1 MTTTNAAAGGNEPID
16 WNALNEQVFA
26 DDPLAVALAAFDKG
40 ELPDA
45 AFMVDEFNRAASAAA
60 AAELA
65 APIVRELEPA
75 TEDER
80 DAEPVAA
87 QVEEADEDDP
97 DADMHLWPALADE
110 KGRATGELA
119 RPNPEAMRV
128 AMKRAAAT
136 SADDVAVLAEAISEP
151 EARNIID
158 LAVEL
163 RGVERELGGKV
174 TRRRLEL
181 ASESARKQAEH
192 EARMADVRRRRENS
206 TAAALERRARALD
219 PTSRIVRLAAAERI
233 IPWIAVLPAALAA
246 VLGAVNVG
254 VQLDALSPGTHVINW
269 LVEPLIT
276 LPIIAILIAQILGAV
291 GAGGAGDKNPYQG
304 LEWGLVVAA
313 VGLNVGLHALVDGRF
328 TAAAAVWAIVPGGF
342 AISAHLVPKLIGG
355 VREALADAS
364 VETIAVPTRAFA
376 TTANRSEST
385 WTTPE
390 PSQVSAESTPELR
403 TEDDA
408 FAKFT
413 AALQDGRIDPQTD
426 QPMDPTSA
434 ESIRRTIGVG
444 KANGRVLR
452 DFYKATIAAKATE

>member
-16 WNALNEQVFA
+16 WNALNQQVFA

-40 ELPDA
+40 ELPA
-45 AFMVDEFNRAASAAA
+45 ATFMVDEFNRAASAAA

-65 APIVRELEPA
+65 APTVRELEPA
-75 TEDER
+75 TEAEGDT
-80 DAEPVAA
+80 EPVAA
-87 QVEEADEDDP
+87 QVEVADEDDP
-97 DADMHLWPALADE
+97 DADTHLWPALVDE

-151 EARNIID
+151 EARDIID

-192 EARMADVRRRRENS
+192 DAHLADVRRRRENR

-233 IPWIAVLPAALAA
+233 VPWIAVLPAALAA

-276 LPIIAILIAQILGAV
+276 LPIVAILIAQILGAV
-291 GAGGAGDKNPYQG
+291 GAGDKNPYRN
-304 LEWGLVVAA
+304 LEWALVLVA

-328 TAAAAVWAIVPGGF
+328 TAAAAVWIIVPGGF
-342 AISAHLVPKLIGG
+342 AISAHLVPKLIGA

-364 VETIAVPTRAFA
+364 VETTAVPTRAFA

-385 WTTPE
+385 WTVPE
-390 PSQVSAESTPELR
+390 PPQVSAESTPELR
-403 TEDDA
+403 TEDEILAEFADA
-408 FAKFT
+408 V
-413 AALQDGRIDPQTD
+413 QNGRIDPGTGKE
-426 QPMDPTSA
+426 MDPTSA
-434 ESIRRTIGVG
+434 ESIRRTLSVG
-444 KANGRVLR
+444 KARGRALR
-452 DFYKATIAAKATE
+452 DEFAKRTTK

>member
-16 WNALNEQVFA
+16 WNALNQQVFA

-40 ELPDA
+40 ELPA
-45 AFMVDEFNRAASAAA
+45 ATFMVDEFNRAASAAA

-65 APIVRELEPA
+65 APTVRELEPA
-75 TEDER
+75 TEAEGDT
-80 DAEPVAA
+80 EPVAA
-87 QVEEADEDDP
+87 QVEVADEDDP
-97 DADMHLWPALADE
+97 DADTHLWPALVDE

-151 EARNIID
+151 EARDIID

-192 EARMADVRRRRENS
+192 DAHLADVRRRRENR

-233 IPWIAVLPAALAA
+233 VPWIAVLPAALAA
-246 VLGAVNVG
+246 GLGAVNVG

-291 GAGGAGDKNPYQG
+291 GAGDKNPYRN
-304 LEWGLVVAA
+304 LEWALVLVAVA
-313 VGLNVGLHALVDGRF
+313 LNVGLHALVDGRF
-328 TAAAAVWAIVPGGF
+328 TVAAAVWIIVPGGF
-342 AISAHLVPKLIGG
+342 AISAHLVPKLIGV

-364 VETIAVPTRAFA
+364 VETIAVPKRAFA

-385 WTTPE
+385 WTAPE

-403 TEDDA
+403 TEGDILA
-408 FAKFT
+408 EFA
-413 AALQDGRIDPQTD
+413 AALQNGRIDPQTS
-426 QPMDPTSA
+426 QPMDPKSA
-434 ESIRRTIGVG
+434 ESIRRTLNVG
-444 KANGRVLR
+444 KARGRALR
-452 DFYKATIAAKATE
+452 DRFLASDE